1 MQGGERIGFGLLIS
15 FLLVGSFFLPH
26 AARAQAGVL
35 PGAERPELV
44 PFATE
49 EPTEESLDLPPIPPL
64 SSDAQRGLPQH
75 LRTPVREFRVEGSSV
90 FSQAELAE
98 ATAPWTGREISSE
111 ELLQARDAVTRLY
124 IDGGYLTS
132 SAVVP
137 DQSVADGVVILLVIE
152 GALEAIEVDGTGRFR
167 PEYFRARLGRAGR
180 APVNIFELEHQLQLF
195 QRDPKIARVQAKL
208 EPGSRRG
215 LSRLRLTV
223 EEDRFLGLGLGFS
236 NGNSPSVGEYTGTV
250 ATQIVNLAGY
260 GDALTGV
267 FEFSEGLFQPDVDFS
282 IPLSPFD
289 TLLGV
294 HFQYA
299 KGDVVEDPFD
309 ELDIE
314 SKSFSYAISLSQ
326 PLLRSRFTELA
337 VGVRAEYRRSKTL
350 LLGECFS
357 FVEGTSS
364 CESKVSVLRFFVDW
378 TYATPRNVVAARSTL
393 SAGVHALGSTDRSGG
408 VADSEYVA
416 WLGQLQWAY
425 RPPEWAFGTEVLT
438 RLDTQLANDSLLGI
452 EKFSVGGMRTVRGYR
467 ENEFVRDNG
476 VVASLELRIPVWYDA
491 RRRPI
496 LQLAPFVDF
505 GRTWNDNETGDA
517 EEIASVGIGV
527 RAAPFE
533 WLRGELYWGHKLK
546 DTPEFGDNIQND
558 GIFFALTVVPF

>member
-1 MQGGERIGFGLLIS
+1 MRDGERIRSSLLM
-15 FLLVGSFFLPH
+15 LLLFVGSLFLPH

-35 PGAERPELV
+35 PAAERPELA
-44 PFATE
+44 PFPAE
-49 EPTEESLDLPPIPPL
+49 EPTAQSVDLPPIPPP
-64 SSDAQRGLPQH
+64 SSDTRRALPQH

-90 FSQAELAE
+90 FSQVELAE

-167 PEYFRARLGRAGR
+167 PEYFRVRLGRAGR

-314 SKSFSYAISLSQ
+314 SKSFSYAISISQ

-337 VGVRAEYRRSKTL
+337 AGVRAEYRRSKTL

-393 SAGVHALGSTDRSGG
+393 SVGVHALGSTDRSGG

-438 RLDTQLANDSLLGI
+438 RLDTQIANDSLLGI

-496 LQLAPFVDF
+496 LQLAPFADF

>member
-1 MQGGERIGFGLLIS
+1 MRGGERIGFSRLL
-15 FLLVGSFFLPH
+15 LLLFVGSLFLPH
-26 AARAQAGVL
+26 TARAQAGVL
-35 PGAERPELV
+35 PAAERPELA
-44 PFATE
+44 PFPAEEATAQ
-49 EPTEESLDLPPIPPL
+49 SLDLPPIPPP
-64 SSDAQRGLPQH
+64 SSETRRALALH
-75 LRTPVREFRVEGSSV
+75 SRTHQVREFRVEGSSV
-90 FSQAELAE
+90 FSTAELA
-98 ATAPWTGREISSE
+98 AVTAPWTGREISSE

-132 SAVVP
+132 SAIVP
-137 DQSVADGVVILLVIE
+137 DQSVEEGVVILLVIE
-152 GALEAIEVDGTGRFR
+152 GALESIEVDGTARFR
-167 PEYFRARLGRAGR
+167 PEYFRARLERAGR

-195 QRDPKIARVQAKL
+195 QRDPKITRVQAKL
-208 EPGSRRG
+208 EPGTRRG
-215 LSRLRLTV
+215 LNRLHLTV
-223 EEDRFLGLGLGFS
+223 EEDRFYGLGLGFS
-236 NGNSPSVGEYTGTV
+236 NGNSPSVGEYAGTV
-250 ATQIVNLAGY
+250 ATQIVNVVGY
-260 GDALTGV
+260 GDAWSGV
-267 FEFSEGLFQPDVDFS
+267 FEFGEGLFQSDVDFS

-289 TLLGV
+289 TLLGL

-299 KGDVVEDPFD
+299 ETDIIEDPFD

-314 SKSFSYAISLSQ
+314 SKAFSYAISLSH
-326 PLLRSRFTELA
+326 PLLRSRFNELVA
-337 VGVRAEYRRSKTL
+337 GVRGEHRRSKTR

-393 SAGVHALGSTDRSGG
+393 SVGVHALGSTDRGG
-408 VADSEYVA
+408 AADSEYVA

-425 RPPEWAFGTEVLT
+425 RPPEWAFGTEVLA
-438 RLDTQLANDSLLGI
+438 RVDTQIANDSLLGI
-452 EKFSVGGMRTVRGYR
+452 EKFSVGGRRTVRGYR

-496 LQLAPFVDF
+496 LQLAAFADF

-517 EEIASVGIGV
+517 EEIGSVGIGI
-527 RAAPFE
+527 RMAPFE

-546 DTPEFGDNIQND
+546 DTSEYGDNIQND
-558 GIFFALTVVPF
+558 GIFFGLTVVPL